1 MVSRFAEDDISS
13 NVRLL
18 RSRLRK
24 VARHAR
30 LSDSES
36 DPDAT
41 AKAPD
46 AAALPHR
53 NLACM
58 RGNSARA
65 ESRSAREGE
74 SGGLTPPPW
83 VPRSRAETS
92 AAQLHSS
99 LGSVGMYSVN

>member
-30 LSDSES
+30 LSDPES

-65 ESRSAREGE
+65 ESRSARERASREDSRPPLGSPAAALRRARPADPE
-74 SGGLTPPPW
+74 SLTEKA
-83 VPRSRAETS
+83 AET
-92 AAQLHSS
+92 
-99 LGSVGMYSVN
+99 